1 VESGILNVGKPLGL
15 SSFAVVRSIGR
26 LPGVVKV
33 GHGGTLDPA
42 ADGVLPILIN
52 AATRLADFVHVWP
65 KRYRATA
72 AFGYISDT
80 YDREGT
86 VSPAG
91 DTGSI
96 TAQQIMV
103 ELLSFTGRIDQV
115 PPMHS
120 ALKQGGE
127 ALYRKARRGETVVR
141 AARPVEVYAIHLLDY
156 DPAAATAQ
164 LEIDCG
170 QGMYVRSLVHDL
182 GQRLGCGAYLA
193 ALTRTAYGPLQL
205 GAAVSPATL
214 SEAGDGWASWLL
226 PLGLPLETWPAIHLQ
241 AAEAEAI
248 TQGRSITAPA
258 NGTGRYQLLDGEGIL
273 LGWGVVD
280 EATQRVQ
287 PKAVFPR

>member
-1 VESGILNVGKPLGL
+1 MESGILNVRKPLGL

-26 LPGVVKV
+26 LPGVSKV

-52 AATRLADFVHVWP
+52 AATRLADFVHAWP
-65 KRYRATA
+65 KCYLATA
-72 AFGYISDT
+72 AFGYRSDT

-86 VSPAG
+86 VSRAG

-96 TAQQIMV
+96 TARQIMA
-103 ELLSFTGRIDQV
+103 ELPSFTGRIDQV

-141 AARPVEVYAIHLLDY
+141 AARPVEVYAIRLLDY

-164 LEIDCG
+164 LEIECG

-193 ALTRTAYGPLQL
+193 ALTRTAYGPLEL

-248 TQGRSITAPA
+248 SQGRSITAPA
-258 NGTGRYQLLDGEGIL
+258 DGTGRYRLLDGEGRL
-273 LGWGVVD
+273 VGWGVVD
-280 EATQRVQ
+280 DTAQRVH
-287 PKAVFPR
+287 PKAVFPP